1 MSPSNEIL
9 QKFNVL
15 EFIQH
20 QKNVTTMLR
29 DMLKERQISPET
41 RRGDFLDQIS
51 IDMEKEKFLSEDFSV
66 QLVFGGLFATFESIS
81 AVLALTFSLLA
92 EHPSVVEELTVRRQS
107 LSFNFIFIT
116 PLFKTLMINYLLW
129 SG

>member
-1 MSPSNEIL
+1 
-9 QKFNVL
+9 
-15 EFIQH
+15 
-20 QKNVTTMLR
+20 MLR
-29 DMLKERQISPET
+29 DMLKERRISPET

-81 AVLALTFSLLA
+81 AIIALAFSLLA
-92 EHPSVVEELTVRRQS
+92 EHPSVVEELTVHRRS
-107 LSFNFIFIT
+107 LCFNFIFIT